1 MKYSKIAVSLVFI
14 FSSTTHAGSSGVEI
28 TQAQFQDYLVY
39 VANSG
44 CGGQLVAG
52 KFVITAAHCVGN
64 FGAAQSAQWSDISS
78 NGLLTDTQ
86 VSAINPRIVFGNVNK
101 TAGTVVSAKSIQI
114 HPEYVYRYQ
123 HDSSARSSY
132 LEQITADFMTQT
144 GVGDS
149 DLLWGKPHLAG
160 DIMIYELS
168 TPVLQQSAAI
178 LLNSNTNLSDQADVK
193 WSGWGATLSD
203 QTGIPDVAHTGTV
216 SYSAYPY
223 SNWTQ
228 LIGFNIDIEKAA
240 TKDGSNVCSG
250 DSGSP
255 LTINGK
261 VLGYVSSSTLAC
273 GDTGS
278 VASLTSA
285 SFYLPWIAEQ
295 INSVNTVSKKEL
307 KVTSAGTHSVTWT
320 VPVQNL
326 KTTDETFTPELID
339 TTGLFSSNDLSNC
352 EGTFT
357 TGSSCEISVTFNAAG
372 AQVANNVTAT
382 LKLNSEVSI
391 PLSYLIQTPIPAPN
405 NGGNSGGSSGGG
417 STSPYVLAGMLALSL
432 AKRITCRKQNK

>member
-1 MKYSKIAVSLVFI
+1 MKNSKIAVSLAFI
-14 FSSTTHAGSSGVEI
+14 FSSATYAGSSGVEI

-52 KFVITAAHCVGN
+52 KFVITAAHCVGD
-64 FGAAQSAQWSDISS
+64 FGVAQSAQWNDISS
-78 NGLLTDTQ
+78 DGLLTDAQ
-86 VSAINPRIVFGNVNK
+86 VSAINPRVIFGSANK
-101 TAGTVVSAKSIQI
+101 TTGT
-114 HPEYVYRYQ
+114 EYVYRYQ
-123 HDSSARSSY
+123 HDSNARSSY
-132 LEQITADFMTQT
+132 LEQVTADFMTQT
-144 GVGDS
+144 SVVDG

-193 WSGWGATLSD
+193 WTGWGATLSD
-203 QTGIPDVAHTGTV
+203 QTGFPDVAHAGLI
-216 SYSAYPY
+216 SYSVYPY
-223 SNWTQ
+223 SNWSQ
-228 LIGFNIDIEKAA
+228 LIGFNIDIEKAT
-240 TKDGSNVCSG
+240 TKNGSNICSG

-255 LTINGK
+255 LTVNGK

-285 SFYLPWIAEQ
+285 SFYLPWIAAQ

-320 VPVQNL
+320 IPVQNL
-326 KTTDETFTPELID
+326 KTTDVTFTPELID